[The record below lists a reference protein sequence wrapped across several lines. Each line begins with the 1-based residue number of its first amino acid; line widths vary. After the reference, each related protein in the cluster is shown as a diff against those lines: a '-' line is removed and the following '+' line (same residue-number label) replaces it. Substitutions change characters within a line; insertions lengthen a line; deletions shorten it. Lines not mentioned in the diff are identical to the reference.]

1 MHFFGNIEAK
11 IDSKGRLFIP
21 IQFRKLLQEFAEEK
35 IILRKDLYQPCLV
48 LFPSSTWNKELNEL
62 KAKLNKWN
70 PHHQLILRQYV
81 SDVEVLMMDA
91 SGRILIPKRYLEKA
105 KIKNS
110 IHLIGMDEKI
120 EIWADELV
128 KDSFMSPED
137 FSSALFKI
145 MYNDD
150 STK

>member
-1 MHFFGNIEAK
+1 
-11 IDSKGRLFIP
+11 
-21 IQFRKLLQEFAEEK
+21 
-35 IILRKDLYQPCLV
+35 
-48 LFPSSTWNKELNEL
+48 
-62 KAKLNKWN
+62 
-70 PHHQLILRQYV
+70 
-81 SDVEVLMMDA
+81 
-91 SGRILIPKRYLEKA
+91 
-105 KIKNS
+105 
-110 IHLIGMDEKI
+110 MDEKI